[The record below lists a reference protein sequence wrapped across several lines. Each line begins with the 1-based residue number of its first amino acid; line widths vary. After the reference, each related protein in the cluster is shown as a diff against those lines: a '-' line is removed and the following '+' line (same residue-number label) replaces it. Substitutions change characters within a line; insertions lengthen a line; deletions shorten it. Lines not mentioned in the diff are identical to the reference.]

1 MRRPSPFAGYRCQ
14 TRCSAV
20 LPAIF
25 SRLTLL
31 NIRELRTHWGRAVA
45 SVGVVAVSAALL
57 VSVLGVSGS
66 ITGSIDRLATS
77 IGGDADLEV
86 SGITDDGFDA
96 SLLDTIA
103 GVENVTAAVP
113 LTRMPVTVRSTR
125 ALLLGVGQ
133 NVSELHSDLQTA
145 IQDQLAAGPPPAS
158 APNGVVV
165 GTGIGVAGGDQFDVG
180 TTRVTAVAVVN
191 GRAAQRLNDGH
202 FVIAPLALAQQISG
216 RVGRLDSVLVFTKPG
231 VDVDKVRAGVTA
243 AVSGRAVVAT
253 PSFRAAQASSS
264 FAILQAMMLLAA
276 SVSLVVAAFL
286 SYNAMSIA
294 IAQRRPTIST
304 MRALGG
310 RRRTIVTDM
319 LGEAAL
325 VGLIGGVIGSF
336 CGVVMGR
343 VAIGRLPSTMVQ
355 SLEAQLEYVLPVW
368 VVPLA
373 IAACVVASVTASAL
387 AARQVHS
394 VAPIEALAPNGGAVA
409 EVGSRRLRMAAGVV
423 GLVLVAATVFIVVGD
438 FGRVAVTS
446 IALAFIGFSALCF
459 AFSVPIIRTAAG
471 VARLFGAPGML
482 GAATIER
489 APQRMWVAMMTML
502 TAVVTTVAVTG
513 ATGNAV
519 DSTVASFSSIA
530 DADVWVSSAPATDYS
545 SALLPS
551 DTEAKVRAVPGVATV
566 VPDQMAFATVGLTR
580 VMLLGIAPG
589 SHRNIYAAMS
599 ARDREK
605 LLSGDGVALSRDLG
619 RSIGVS
625 VGDFITLET
634 PSGERRVEV
643 LALVPYFSG
652 MTGTIAMSLDT
663 MSSWFLRRGASD
675 LEITLAPGADP
686 KSVQVSIRKAVSP
699 QAFVY
704 SGEDA
709 LRGVRSALD
718 QVIAVITIIAWIV
731 VVVSAVTLL
740 NTLML
745 SVLDRRREIGVLRAV
760 GSTRGFTL
768 KAILAEAA
776 GVGIVGG
783 LLGLILGGAIQYLIS
798 IALTDVLSIDVA
810 WHASPTMIA
819 IGVGA
824 LGLCLLGSVPPA
836 VRAARLK
843 IVEAVTVD

>member
-1 MRRPSPFAGYRCQ
+1 VF
-14 TRCSAV
+14 
-20 LPAIF
+20 PASF

-45 SVGVVAVSAALL
+45 SVAVVAVSAALL
-57 VSVLGVSGS
+57 VAVLGVSGS
-66 ITGSIDRLATS
+66 ITGSIDRLAAS

-86 SGITDDGFDA
+86 SGITDDGFDE
-96 SLLDTIA
+96 SLLRTVS

-113 LTRMPVTVRSTR
+113 LMRMSTTANSTR

-133 NVSELHSDLQTA
+133 NVSDLHSDLQTA
-145 IQDQLAAGPPPAS
+145 IQDQLQAGSPLIS

-165 GTGIGVAGGDQFDVG
+165 GTGVGVARGDHFEVG
-180 TTRVTAVAVVN
+180 STRVTAVEVAN
-191 GRAAQRLNDGH
+191 GPAAQRLNAGH

-216 RVGRLDSVLVFTKPG
+216 REGRLDSMLLFTRPD
-231 VDVDKVRAGVTA
+231 VDVDQVRAAVTEA
-243 AVSGRAVVAT
+243 IDGRAVVAT

-264 FAILQAMMLLAA
+264 FAILQALTLLAA

-294 IAQRRPTIST
+294 IAQRRPTIPT

-310 RRRTIVTDM
+310 RRRTIVADM
-319 LGEAAL
+319 LAEAAL
-325 VGLIGGVIGSF
+325 LGFVGGAVGSL
-336 CGVVMGR
+336 CGVVIGR
-343 VAIGRLPSTMVQ
+343 VAIGELPSTMVQ
-355 SLEAQLEYVLPVW
+355 SLEARLEYVLPLW

-394 VAPIEALAPNGGAVA
+394 VAPIEALAPNGATASGG
-409 EVGSRRLRMAAGVV
+409 GSQRVRIFAGVTGV
-423 GLVLVAATVFIVVGD
+423 ALVALTIVIVKAD
-438 FGRVAVTS
+438 LGRIAMTS
-446 IALAFIGFSALCF
+446 ITLAFIGGSALCF
-459 AFSVPIIRTAAG
+459 AFSGPIIGAAAG
-471 VARLFGAPGML
+471 VARLFGAAGVL

-489 APQRMWVAMMTML
+489 APRRMWVAMMTVL

-513 ATGNAV
+513 ATSNAV

-530 DADVWVSSAPATDYS
+530 DADVWVSSAAATDYS
-545 SALLPS
+545 SALLPP
-551 DTEAKVRAVPGVATV
+551 DTESRVRAVPGVDRV
-566 VPDQMAFATVGLTR
+566 VPDQMAFATVGDTR

-589 SHRNIYAAMS
+589 SHRDIYMS
-599 ARDREK
+599 MSVRNREK

-619 RSIGVS
+619 RSMGVS
-625 VGDFITLET
+625 EGDEIVLNT
-634 PSGERRVEV
+634 PTGERHVQV

-663 MSSWFLRRGASD
+663 MSSWFSRPGASD
-675 LEITLAPGADP
+675 LEIAVTPGADP
-686 KSVQVSIRKAVSP
+686 KPVQAAIRKALPPGV
-699 QAFVY
+699 FVY

-709 LRGVRSALD
+709 LKGVSSALD

-745 SVLDRRREIGVLRAV
+745 SVLDRRRETGALRAI
-760 GSTRGFTL
+760 GASRGFTL

-783 LLGLILGGAIQYLIS
+783 VLGVILGAGIQYLIS
-798 IALTDVLSIDVA
+798 IALTNVLSIDVA
-810 WHASPTMIA
+810 WRASPKMIC
-819 IGVGA
+819 IGLGA
-824 LGLCLLGSVPPA
+824 LVMCLLGSVPPA
-836 VRAARLK
+836 VRAAQLN
-843 IVEAVTVD
+843 IVEAVSVD